1 MQDYFFYFFCTL
13 ALVSALLVVVNRN
26 PVNSAMFMILT
37 LLSIAGMFA
46 LLEAYF
52 LAILQVLVYAGALM
66 VLFLFIIMLI
76 DVEGSMKRTTSR
88 KAIVGAVLSGLIM
101 VAAVWT
107 LLDGT
112 ADALMHEKV
121 AVEAMPASGN
131 PVVYATSPEA
141 YGWGLFSKYML
152 PVQVVGFMLLI
163 AMVGVIVISKR
174 MKPSEEGR
182 VKPRKIT
189 L

>member
-46 LLEAYF
+46 LPEAYF

-76 DVEGSMKRTTSR
+76 DVEGSMKRSTARRT
-88 KAIVGAVLSGLIM
+88 IVAAVLSGLIM
-101 VAAVWT
+101 VAAVWA
-107 LLDGT
+107 LVDGT
-112 ADALMHEKV
+112 AGSLMHERV
-121 AVEAMPASGN
+121 AVEAMPVSGD
-131 PVVYATSPEA
+131 PLV
-141 YGWGLFSKYML
+141 
-152 PVQVVGFMLLI
+152 
-163 AMVGVIVISKR
+163 
-174 MKPSEEGR
+174 
-182 VKPRKIT
+182 
-189 L
+189 